1 MAIIKKIDRFTQ
13 EGVSIQVTSKSPV
26 LMVEVTSIPK
36 EHRQKGWKDGMV
48 LVGLSKDTDFG
59 FFFNT
64 QKYPCA
70 IIPSIRG
77 INPISGLKA
86 VGQLVRY
93 GRGTVCPADASH
105 GLLKKDGFCPSCKH
119 NWPVSNYVS
128 VRGSNSLK
136 GWRVGKNEL
145 RSFVTLSDAGKDVAE
160 SMIPGEAVPSVGFI
174 VYGTSVPASTPFGGY
189 LTSTT
194 TSAYHSQNALL
205 QHTTG
210 YPNQNISWTSCTNSM
225 PMYDSNSGVQGVQ
238 GLCGVQGVEG
248 KPGLVPDMAAVSCY
262 HVQDVA
268 IGAGEAVESQDDTTT
283 SLDPETLDE
292 KPLFSVIMKF
302 VGITELEAL
311 IKVINGNITSGPF
324 KGMPVT

>member
-1 MAIIKKIDRFTQ
+1 MAIIKKIDRFTY

-48 LVGLSKDTDFG
+48 LVGLTKDTDFG

-128 VRGSNSLK
+128 VRGSNTLK

-174 VYGTSVPASTPFGGY
+174 VYGTPAPASAPFGGY

-194 TSAYHSQNALL
+194 TNNAYPYQNALL
-205 QHTTG
+205 QHTTSS
-210 YPNQNISWTSCTNSM
+210 PNQNISWTTLAASG
-225 PMYDSNSGVQGVQ
+225 PMYDSNGAQGVQGVMGCQ
-238 GLCGVQGVEG
+238 GVQGI
-248 KPGLVPDMAAVSCY
+248 PGLNPDMAAVSCY

-268 IGAGEAVESQDDTTT
+268 IGAGDAVESQDDTTT
-283 SLDPETLDE
+283 SLDPETLEE

-302 VGITELEAL
+302 VGIPELEAL
-311 IKVINGNITSGPF
+311 IKLINGNITSGPF

>member
-1 MAIIKKIDRFTQ
+1 MAILKKINQ
-13 EGVSIQVTSKSPV
+13 YSNEGVSIQVTSKSPV
-26 LMVEVTSIPK
+26 VMVEVAGIPK

-59 FFFNT
+59 FVFMT
-64 QKYPCA
+64 HKHPCA
-70 IIPSIRG
+70 IVPSIRG
-77 INPISGLKA
+77 VNPISGLKA
-86 VGQLVRY
+86 VGQIVRY

-105 GLLKKDGFCPSCKH
+105 GLLKKDGLCTSCKH

-128 VRGSNSLK
+128 VRNTNFLK

-145 RSFVTLSDAGKDVAE
+145 RSFVTLSDVGKDVAE

-174 VYGTSVPASTPFGGY
+174 VYSTPASAPFGGY
-189 LTSTT
+189 LTS
-194 TSAYHSQNALL
+194 SSISQNALL
-205 QHTTG
+205 QHSTG
-210 YPNQNISWTSCTNSM
+210 YPNQNISWTSCTTNS
-225 PMYDSNSGVQGVQ
+225 PSYSSEVVQGVQ
-238 GLCGVQGVEG
+238 GCQGVQGIQG
-248 KPGLVPDMAAVSCY
+248 PPGIGVSCY

-268 IGAGEAVESQDDTTT
+268 IGAGEAVEAQDDTTT
-283 SLDPETLDE
+283 SIDPETLEE

-324 KGMPVT
+324 KGMPVA